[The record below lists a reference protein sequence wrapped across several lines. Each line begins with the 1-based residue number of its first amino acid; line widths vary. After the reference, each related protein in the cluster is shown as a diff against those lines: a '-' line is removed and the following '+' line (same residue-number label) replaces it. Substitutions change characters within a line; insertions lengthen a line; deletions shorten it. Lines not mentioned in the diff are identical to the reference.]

1 MKNIVIY
8 GPTAVG
14 KSDIAVELAKK
25 INAEIISCDSMQIYT
40 DLNIGSAKITKQEM
54 QGIAH
59 HMLNIKSSNSSY
71 SVFEYV
77 SDCKKCIQDIKS
89 RNKNVIIVGG
99 TGLYIKALTED
110 YNYGNAKLDTTL
122 RQKLEQYS
130 TQELIEILNQKGEQ
144 VKQDDINNKPRL
156 IRKLEIL
163 EYGKQKT
170 KKENKDFLIFG
181 LYSDRQL
188 LYDRINKRVDKMMS
202 QGLLEETKQIYSK
215 YGEQNQCFKAIGY
228 KELLPYI
235 KGEDTLEHCI
245 ELIKQHSRNYAK
257 RQITFFNQFASIKKI
272 EVTSI
277 NQAYQQ
283 ILSQIEEQND

>member
-14 KSDIAVELAKK
+14 KSDIAVMLAKK
-25 INAEIISCDSMQIYT
+25 LNAEIISCDSMQIYT
-40 DLNIGSAKITKQEM
+40 DLNIGSAKITEQEM

-77 SDCKKCIQDIKS
+77 SDCKKCIQDIKN

-122 RQKLEQYS
+122 REKLENYS

-156 IRKLEIL
+156 IRQLEIL

-170 KKENKDFLIFG
+170 KKENKDYLIFG

-202 QGLLEETKQIYSK
+202 QGLIEETKQIYSK

-272 EVTSI
+272 EVTNI
-277 NQAYQQ
+277 EQAYQQ

>member
-14 KSDIAVELAKK
+14 KSDIAVMLAKK
-25 INAEIISCDSMQIYT
+25 LNAEIISCDSMQIYT
-40 DLNIGSAKITKQEM
+40 DLNIGSAKITEQEM

-77 SDCKKCIQDIKS
+77 SDCKKCIQDIKN

-122 RQKLEQYS
+122 REKLENYS

-156 IRKLEIL
+156 IRQLEIL

-170 KKENKDFLIFG
+170 KKENKDYLIFG

-202 QGLLEETKQIYSK
+202 QGVIEETKQIYSK

-272 EVTSI
+272 EVTNI
-277 NQAYQQ
+277 EQAYQQ

>member
-1 MKNIVIY
+1 MKKRVIY

-14 KSDIAVELAKK
+14 KSDIAVMLAKK
-25 INAEIISCDSMQIYT
+25 LNAEIISCDSMQIYT
-40 DLNIGSAKITKQEM
+40 DLNIGSAKITPQEM
-54 QGIAH
+54 QGIPH
-59 HMLNIKSSNSSY
+59 HMLNIKSSNSTY

-77 SDCKKCIQDIKS
+77 NDCKNCILDIQK

-110 YNYGNAKLDTTL
+110 YNYGNAKLDSSY
-122 RQKLEQYS
+122 R
-130 TQELIEILNQKGEQ
+130 QELEKYSCEKLVDMIKQKGKL

-156 IRKLEIL
+156 IRQLEIL
-163 EYGKQKT
+163 EFGNQKT
-170 KKENKDFLIFG
+170 KSENKDFVIFG
-181 LYSDRQL
+181 LYSDRQV
-188 LYDRINKRVDKMMS
+188 LYDRINKRVDKMIS
-202 QGLLEETKQIYSK
+202 NGLLQETKQIYSA

-257 RQITFFNQFASIKKI
+257 RQLTFFNQFPNIKKV
-272 EVTSI
+272 EVTSAAM
-277 NQAYQQ
+277 AYKQ
-283 ILSQIEEQND
+283 ILKQIEEQND